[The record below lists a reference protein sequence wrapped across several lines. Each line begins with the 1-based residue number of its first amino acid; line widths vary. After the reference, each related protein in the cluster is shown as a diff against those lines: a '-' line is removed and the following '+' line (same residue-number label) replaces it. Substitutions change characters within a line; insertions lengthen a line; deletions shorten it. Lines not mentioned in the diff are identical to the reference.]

1 MSALR
6 QRSYQWMPILALIKG
21 SLPRHII
28 ALFKMSERQ
37 DAGYVAHW

>member
-21 SLPRHII
+21 SLPHHII
-28 ALFKMSERQ
+28 ALFKMRRG
-37 DAGYVAHW
+37 AGYVAHW